1 VSRAWELLA
10 LRLLAVTIIGGCLAL
25 QIDGAEQVVRTAR
38 AVAAWAALL
47 IALAVLAVAG
57 LAQPVV
63 PGRRRAIAVA
73 SIGFA
78 VGAALGWASA
88 ALVTLPGGEGW
99 TLVAAVTVGL
109 AVGARAGIEAE
120 RRLTEDAVALPVDS
134 ADAYAAHVR
143 RLRARGALATAA
155 SRGTALRE
163 HHDGLPVARA
173 VLVLGLGG
181 LALLVL
187 LRGLEAVDAPPGVL
201 LIVLV
206 IAVPALL
213 LAVGLA
219 GLLMTLPLSVAA
231 PAAAAT
237 ARRRLAQRVSWIQP
251 LPDLLA
257 SALVSLLVQTGP
269 TRRRPEREID
279 G

>member
-1 VSRAWELLA
+1 
-10 LRLLAVTIIGGCLAL
+10 
-25 QIDGAEQVVRTAR
+25 
-38 AVAAWAALL
+38 
-47 IALAVLAVAG
+47 
-57 LAQPVV
+57 
-63 PGRRRAIAVA
+63 
-73 SIGFA
+73 
-78 VGAALGWASA
+78 
-88 ALVTLPGGEGW
+88 
-99 TLVAAVTVGL
+99 VAAVTVGL

-163 HHDGLPVARA
+163 HLDGLPVARA

-219 GLLMTLPLSVAA
+219 GLLMTLPLSVVA